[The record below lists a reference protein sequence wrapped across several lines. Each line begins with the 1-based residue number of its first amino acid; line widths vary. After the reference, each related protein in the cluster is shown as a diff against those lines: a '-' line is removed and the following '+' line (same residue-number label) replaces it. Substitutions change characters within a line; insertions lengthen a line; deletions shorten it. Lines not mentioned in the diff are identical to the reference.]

1 MMPQMY
7 SFTHKIFLII
17 AIVLL
22 LQACG
27 GGGGGT
33 LPSTQRPVVNPVTEP
48 IESSATVVDPAR
60 GGFAEQ
66 PEDPEGFAL
75 LVASFETAEY
85 AGMQGLAL
93 INASS
98 AYARGA
104 DGSGVSLGII
114 DSGVYAQHLEFADG
128 LGNKVTL
135 VGSD

>member
-7 SFTHKIFLII
+7 SFTHRIFLII

-48 IESSATVVDPAR
+48 IESGATVVDPAR

-66 PEDPEGFAL
+66 PVYPATQPQPDKSATSSGKTY
-75 LVASFETAEY
+75 V
-85 AGMQGLAL
+85 QHKHRLAVFTFT
-93 INASS
+93 SS
-98 AYARGA
+98 SKAVICLA
-104 DGSGVSLGII
+104 
-114 DSGVYAQHLEFADG
+114 
-128 LGNKVTL
+128 
-135 VGSD
+135 